1 MKAEIF
7 RNKTWKEELS
17 IAIVI
22 YLMYLGYISA
32 VGPLEILVWPFMA
45 FVTAAF
51 GMTEFAKVA
60 ADKSYTQVNITKE
73 TSK

>member
-1 MKAEIF
+1 MNIF

-22 YLMYLGYISA
+22 YLMYLGFLGST
-32 VGPLEILVWPFMA
+32 GPLEVLVWPFMF

-51 GMTEFAKVA
+51 GMDEFSKFSPPAYRKGVDT
-60 ADKSYTQVNITKE
+60 DK
-73 TSK
+73 

>member
-1 MKAEIF
+1 MISIF

-17 IAIVI
+17 IAIVV
-22 YLMYLGYISA
+22 YLMYLGIVGA

-51 GMTEFAKVA
+51 GMDVFGKL
-60 ADKSYTQVNITKE
+60 DPPNFKQGQKGS
-73 TSK
+73 S

>member
-1 MKAEIF
+1 MASIF

-17 IAIVI
+17 IAIVV
-22 YLMYLGYISA
+22 YLMYLGIVGA

-51 GMTEFAKVA
+51 GMDVIGKLNPPTLNRDRGGQAK
-60 ADKSYTQVNITKE
+60 E
-73 TSK
+73 E

>member
-1 MKAEIF
+1 MISIF

-17 IAIVI
+17 IAIVV
-22 YLMYLGYISA
+22 YLMYLGVVGA

-51 GMTEFAKVA
+51 GMDVFGKL
-60 ADKSYTQVNITKE
+60 DPPNFKQGQKGS
-73 TSK
+73 S

>member
-1 MKAEIF
+1 MMASIF

-17 IAIVI
+17 IAIVV
-22 YLMYLGYISA
+22 YLMYLGIVGA

-51 GMTEFAKVA
+51 GMDVFGKL
-60 ADKSYTQVNITKE
+60 DPPNFKQGQKGS
-73 TSK
+73 S

>member
-1 MKAEIF
+1 MMISIF

-17 IAIVI
+17 IAIVV
-22 YLMYLGYISA
+22 YLMYLGIVGA

-51 GMTEFAKVA
+51 GMDVFGKL
-60 ADKSYTQVNITKE
+60 DPPNFKQGQKGS
-73 TSK
+73 S

>member
-1 MKAEIF
+1 MSNIF

-17 IAIVI
+17 IAIVV
-22 YLMYLGYISA
+22 YLMYLGIVGA

-51 GMTEFAKVA
+51 GMDVFGKL
-60 ADKSYTQVNITKE
+60 DPPNFKQGQRGS
-73 TSK
+73 S

>member
-1 MKAEIF
+1 MTGIF

-17 IAIVI
+17 IAIVV
-22 YLMYLGYISA
+22 YLMYLGIVGA

-51 GMTEFAKVA
+51 GMDVFGKLDPPDTSRLRK
-60 ADKSYTQVNITKE
+60 QIKE
-73 TSK
+73 D

>member
-1 MKAEIF
+1 MQEVNIF

-22 YLMYLGYISA
+22 YLMYLGIVGA
-32 VGPLEILVWPFMA
+32 IGPLEVLVWPFMF

-51 GMTEFAKVA
+51 GMDEFSKFTPPSKVRVNN
-60 ADKSYTQVNITKE
+60 ADK
-73 TSK
+73 

>member
-1 MKAEIF
+1 MEIF
-7 RNKTWKEELS
+7 KNKTWKEELS
-17 IAIVI
+17 ILIVV

-51 GMTEFAKVA
+51 GMDVFNKIGPL
-60 ADKSYTQVNITKE
+60 DFKKGNSNGK
-73 TSK
+73 

>member
-1 MKAEIF
+1 MASIF

-17 IAIVI
+17 IAIVV
-22 YLMYLGYISA
+22 YLMYLGIVGA

-51 GMTEFAKVA
+51 GMDVFGKL
-60 ADKSYTQVNITKE
+60 DPPNFKQGQKGS
-73 TSK
+73 S

>member
-1 MKAEIF
+1 MISIF

-17 IAIVI
+17 IAIVV
-22 YLMYLGYISA
+22 YLMYLGIVGA

-51 GMTEFAKVA
+51 GMDVFGKL
-60 ADKSYTQVNITKE
+60 DPPNLKQGQKGS
-73 TSK
+73 S